1 MFGSRGSSRPS
12 IHSVPR
18 DIFLSKI
25 FSCRF
30 FSGEKICFETVLV
43 CRMLYTNWPKSLAT
57 APETQIKRLDLVQIY
72 IKQGTRFKDF
82 SAIYKIHSFQEAKI
96 FPALALMLRVCLFK
110 LQIQSKTL
118 KYSILFCKCFSAQ
131 SV

>member
-12 IHSVPR
+12 MHSVPR

-96 FPALALMLRVCLFK
+96 FPFLESGTRFNA
-110 LQIQSKTL
+110 S
-118 KYSILFCKCFSAQ
+118 CFSLQATKQ
-131 SV
+131 NIKLLNFVL